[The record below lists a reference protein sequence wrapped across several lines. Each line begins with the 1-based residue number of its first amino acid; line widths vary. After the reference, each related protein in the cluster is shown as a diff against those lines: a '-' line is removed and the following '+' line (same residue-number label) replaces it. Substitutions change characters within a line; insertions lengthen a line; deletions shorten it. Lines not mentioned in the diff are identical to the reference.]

1 MLSLLNEVIWDYIP
15 LLLTALVILLSILI
29 WLQIK
34 NYLKQN
40 KKEQVEVKQEKSIFE
55 KKIKRKDPL
64 EEAVQKEIS
73 LDPKIVRLQTHFLNV
88 LRNLTVD
95 AKELGFTYDS
105 DTIQYLLAD
114 WEKVLTHYLKNI
126 QEFEKAEIPFLPCIP
141 VNQHNPRQMMETLYR
156 NGSVSGLCN
165 IDIQKLEQTVPL
177 PKKTYWIFGVDFK
190 KTEPDKIFCH
200 ERKEGLAINELIF
213 AASFVEDLWRNKNTQ
228 LFSII
233 TLSDRIPLIFRFN
246 LRNEVPE
253 IKAFSEKESAREY
266 YLATCKDRVCFAE

>member
-40 KKEQVEVKQEKSIFE
+40 KKEKVER
-55 KKIKRKDPL
+55 KKEGKKEINPL
-64 EEAVQKEIS
+64 EEVSRQIS
-73 LDPKIVRLQTHFLNV
+73 LDPKIARLQMHFFNT

-95 AKELGFTYDS
+95 AKELGFTHDS
-105 DTIQYLLAD
+105 DTIQYLLSD
-114 WEKVLTHYLKNI
+114 WKKVLAHYLANF
-126 QEFEKAEIPFLPCIP
+126 QEFEKAQIPFLPCIP
-141 VNQHNPRQMMETLYR
+141 VNQHNPRQMMETFYR

-165 IDIQKLEQTVPL
+165 IDLQKLEQTVPL
-177 PKKTYWIFGVDFK
+177 PKKTYWIFGVDFT
-190 KTEPDKIFCH
+190 KTQPDKIFCH
-200 ERKEGLAINELIF
+200 DRKRGLAINELIL
-213 AASFVEDLWRNKNTQ
+213 ASSFVEGLWRNSSAQ
-228 LFSII
+228 FFSII
-233 TLSDRIPLIFRFN
+233 TMSDRLPLIFRFN

-253 IKAFSEKESAREY
+253 IKAFSEKETAREY